1 MRWWVAIVT
10 LVAVVVVV
18 VVVVVV
24 AVVGCAVAC
33 VTESCA
39 LNVNNYTHKK

>member
-10 LVAVVVVV
+10 LVA
-18 VVVVVV
+18 VVVVV